1 MGNYERFTAAMPAEV
16 CRRAEEVLTGRLPL
30 RKTGETHHSVTL
42 AGDDGTVRIEAHRH
56 GLDTQ
61 VLATTD
67 QLRTSRLD
75 NDVQYLMTLLPYQP
89 NDTMPAAQQS

>member
-1 MGNYERFTAAMPAEV
+1 MANYERFTAAMPAEV
-16 CRRAEEVLTGRLPL
+16 LRRAEEVLTARLPL
-30 RKTGETHHSVTL
+30 RRTGETHHSVTL
-42 AGDDGTVRIEAHRH
+42 AGDDGTVRIAAHRH

-61 VLATTD
+61 VVATTD

-89 NDTMPAAQQS
+89 NDAMPVVERP